1 MLHRLRSDEGGANN
15 VMTGRR
21 VLLCPNLNIACS
33 TLCKHLCTTNG
44 KLVVH
49 VNRVD
54 VDVDGDVLIVY
65 I

>member
-1 MLHRLRSDEGGANN
+1 
-15 VMTGRR
+15 MTVRR
-21 VLLCPNLNIACS
+21 VLLCPNLNIAC
-33 TLCKHLCTTNG
+33 TLCKHLCTTEG

-49 VNRVD
+49 VNRVG